1 MGSSA
6 AAEEKKE
13 DVRFSVLRFTFYIFL
28 ILCVLRSFIFF
39 GALILRILYTLEFS
53 IPINPLR
60 DLVHKRVH
68 S

>member
-13 DVRFSVLRFTFYIFL
+13 DVQFNVSRFTFSCFFTFTQFYIFW
-28 ILCVLRSFIFF
+28 S
-39 GALILRILYTLEFS
+39 LILRILYTLEFS